1 MSFVGRDLKNDTA
14 VGFSR
19 VVCARKEII
28 KNNSALQS
36 RRFTT
41 V

>member
-1 MSFVGRDLKNDTA
+1 MSFVGRDLNDTA
-14 VGFSR
+14 VGCSR
-19 VVCARKEII
+19 AVCTRKEII
-28 KNNSALQS
+28 KNYSALQS